1 MAADLNKNEVTI
13 LLAEDDDGHA
23 DLIMESLHE
32 AGVRNHFIRFR
43 DGEEA
48 LEFFSNKDNH
58 PSHYQCDQAYLMLL
72 DIRMPKIDGVQVLE
86 HLKGTP
92 HLRNMPVIMLT
103 TTDDP
108 REVERCHELGC
119 NSYITKPVIF
129 TSFVETLRRLG
140 LFLLV
145 IQVPKIKDGD

>member
-1 MAADLNKNEVTI
+1 MVVESRQNEVII

-23 DLIMESLHE
+23 DLIIENLSE
-32 AGVRNHFIRFR
+32 AGVNNHFVRFS

-48 LEFFSNKDNH
+48 LEFFFATDNS
-58 PSHYQCDQAYLMLL
+58 PSRYQHGQAYLMLL

-86 HLKGTP
+86 RIKRTP

-108 REVERCHELGC
+108 REVERCHQLGC

-145 IQVPKIKDGD
+145 IQVPKIKNGG

>member
-1 MAADLNKNEVTI
+1 MTTDPQMNEVII

-23 DLIMESLHE
+23 DLIVESLMD
-32 AGVRNHFIRFR
+32 AGVNNLFIRFR

-48 LEFFSNKDNH
+48 LEFFFPTADH
-58 PSHYQCDQAYLMLL
+58 PSRYQRGQAYLMLL

-86 HLKGTP
+86 RLKRAP

-108 REVERCHELGC
+108 REVERCHQMGC
-119 NSYITKPVIF
+119 NSYITKPVVF

-145 IQVPKIKDGD
+145 IQVPKIRNGS

>member
-1 MAADLNKNEVTI
+1 MTVDPKKNEVII

-23 DLIMESLHE
+23 DLIMESLKE
-32 AGVRNHFIRFR
+32 AGVNNRFIRFG
-43 DGEEA
+43 DGEEV
-48 LEFFSNKDNH
+48 LEFFFAKDNH
-58 PSHYQCDQAYLMLL
+58 LSRYQRGQAYLMLL
-72 DIRMPKIDGVQVLE
+72 DIRMPRIDGVQVLE
-86 HLKGTP
+86 RIKGTP

-108 REVERCHELGC
+108 REVERCHQLGC
-119 NSYITKPVIF
+119 NSYITKPVVF

-145 IQVPKIKDGD
+145 IQVPKIKNGN